1 MINGED
7 IDLLKRCIPFYA
19 HLIPEEQNQLK
30 LAISYKQLAKGDQ
43 LTGIKD
49 NCSGFFMMKSGRIRV
64 FILSAEGKEIT
75 LFRLLENDVCI
86 LSASCI
92 FKNVHF
98 TIYLDVEKDSSIY
111 LIPSIVMDQLSHKN
125 LYVKEYLLE
134 QMSSRF
140 SCAMWV
146 MEQVVF
152 GSLSKRVANFILEQT
167 LLEKGPNLSITHDAI
182 ARNIGSAREVVSR
195 MLKYFEK
202 ENIIGMSRGSIHV
215 NDLEKLKML
224 AQ

>member
-1 MINGED
+1 MLNGED
-7 IDLLKRCIPFYA
+7 IEFLKHCIPFYA

-64 FILSAEGKEIT
+64 FILSTEGKEIT

-125 LYVKEYLLE
+125 MYVKEYLLE

-167 LLEKGPNLSITHDAI
+167 LLEKSSNISITHDAI

-195 MLKYFEK
+195 MLKYFDK
-202 ENIIGMSRGSIHV
+202 EDVISMSRGSIRV
-215 NDLEKLKML
+215 NNLEKLKML
-224 AQ
+224 AK

>member
-1 MINGED
+1 MLVGED
-7 IDLLKRCIPFYA
+7 IDFLKSCIPFYA
-19 HLIPEEQNQLK
+19 YLNPEEQNQLK
-30 LAISYKQLAKGDQ
+30 LATYHKNLVKGEQ
-43 LTGIKD
+43 FSGIKD
-49 NCSGFFMMKSGRIRV
+49 NCSGFFVMKSGRIRV
-64 FILSAEGKEIT
+64 FILSEDGKEIT
-75 LFRLLENDVCI
+75 LFRLLEKEICI

-111 LIPSIVMDQLSHKN
+111 LIPSIVMEQLSLHN
-125 LYVKEYLLE
+125 LNVKEYLLE

-167 LLEKGPNLSITHDAI
+167 LLEDSRTLSITHEAI

-202 ENIIGMSRGSIHV
+202 EDVIGMYRGYIEV
-215 NDLEKLKML
+215 YDLEKLKTL
-224 AQ
+224 AK